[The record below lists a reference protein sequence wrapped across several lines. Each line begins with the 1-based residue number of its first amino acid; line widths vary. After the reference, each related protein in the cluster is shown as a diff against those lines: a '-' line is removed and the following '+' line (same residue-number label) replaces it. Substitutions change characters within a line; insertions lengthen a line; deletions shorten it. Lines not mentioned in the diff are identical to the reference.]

1 MINRRQLR
9 LALIFLGGLALGV
22 VSTAILCAL
31 AGILW

>member
-9 LALIFLGGLALGV
+9 LALVLGGLALGI
-22 VSTAILCAL
+22 VSTAILCGL